1 MARNGDLFAPREGAA
16 AQGAAGPGGAQ
27 PGRASGGDS
36 SGAAAAEG
44 TEADGTGLGVAALDA
59 AEAGVGAAGD
69 VVAEVAAAP
78 DTGAQAGVGA
88 GGTAGGG
95 AEAPAFHLVVVD
107 GSGFIFRAF
116 HALPPMNR
124 ADGTPVNAVY
134 GFTNMMAR
142 MMRDHV
148 GTHLA
153 VIFDAGRLT
162 FRNRL
167 YDKYKAQR
175 PEPPDELRPQ
185 FALVREATAAFG
197 VPSVE
202 LDDWEAD
209 DLIASYARA
218 TVEAGGRMTIV
229 SSDKDLM
236 QLVGDRVEMLDPIKQ
251 KPIGPAEVMERFGVP
266 PSRVVEVQALMGD
279 SVDNVPG
286 VPGIGPKTAG
296 QLVAEFGDLEG
307 VLAAA
312 PGMKASKRRDAL
324 IEHAAAARLSRQ
336 LVLLCDSVPLPLPL
350 DALRCVPFDRD
361 RLAAYLDAMGFRTI
375 SQRLGLDSGGPVGG
389 AFGGG
394 AFSGGGFGGGSS
406 AGGGPGGDPGA
417 DGPAADARGGAAD
430 VATVPYAD
438 YARVVDAEALAGWVA
453 EARAAGV
460 VAVGLETDGRPPLR
474 ATLLGVSLAVAP
486 GRACYVPLRHE
497 AAPAV
502 IAKVVAEPKRRGRAV
517 AADPLV
523 AEALASDAAAG
534 VAGAAG
540 EDAGLAAAAG
550 PDGAADAAG
559 LDATGPDAAGPGP
572 AGDGVAAGGEDA
584 AAAARGVAAD
594 GDGQADAAQAD
605 AGRIE
610 AGQLGAQAVFAA
622 LGGLLGDPC
631 VLKVMHNA
639 KAALLLLARE
649 GVAAVAAIDDVA
661 LLSYAQDAGRHGHG
675 IEELARLHLG
685 HATIPL
691 DEVTGTGR
699 ARLPLSQSAPDKVA
713 AYAGEA
719 ADATLRLWHV
729 LRPALRVHKALAL
742 YEQVERRMV
751 PVLARMEEAGIR
763 VDGDE
768 LRRMSVDFGERM
780 AALEA
785 QVHALA
791 GRAFS
796 LGSPKQ
802 LGEILFDEM
811 KLPGGKRTATGAWST
826 DVVALQTLAEQGLEL
841 PTRLLEW
848 RQIAKLKSTYAD
860 ALVAETDAGTGRV
873 HTSFAMTATSTGR
886 LSSNDPNL
894 QNIPIRTE
902 EGGRIRRA
910 FVAADGHVL
919 VSADYSQIEL
929 RLLAHVAD
937 IPALRDAF
945 ATGQDIH
952 ARTASE
958 VFGVPMAQM
967 DPATRRRAKAINFGI
982 IYGISAFGL
991 GRQLGIDPA
1000 EARVYIAAY
1009 FERYPGI
1016 RDYMERT
1023 KEEARRLGYVVTPFG
1038 RRCWV
1043 QGIADRNMQRRSG
1056 AERQAIN
1063 APLQGGAADVI
1074 KRAMVRL
1081 PAAMAEAGL
1090 RSRMLLQVHDEL
1102 LFESPDGEAEAMAAV
1117 ARRVMEAAVVLS
1129 VPLVVETGQGR
1140 SWAEA
1145 H

>member
-1 MARNGDLFAPREGAA
+1 AFAGY
-16 AQGAAGPGGAQ
+16 
-27 PGRASGGDS
+27 
-36 SGAAAAEG
+36 
-44 TEADGTGLGVAALDA
+44 V
-59 AEAGVGAAGD
+59 
-69 VVAEVAAAP
+69 
-78 DTGAQAGVGA
+78 
-88 GGTAGGG
+88 
-95 AEAPAFHLVVVD
+95 
-107 GSGFIFRAF
+107 
-116 HALPPMNR
+116 
-124 ADGTPVNAVY
+124 
-134 GFTNMMAR
+134 
-142 MMRDHV
+142 
-148 GTHLA
+148 
-153 VIFDAGRLT
+153 
-162 FRNRL
+162 
-167 YDKYKAQR
+167 
-175 PEPPDELRPQ
+175 
-185 FALVREATAAFG
+185 
-197 VPSVE
+197 
-202 LDDWEAD
+202 
-209 DLIASYARA
+209 
-218 TVEAGGRMTIV
+218 
-229 SSDKDLM
+229 
-236 QLVGDRVEMLDPIKQ
+236 
-251 KPIGPAEVMERFGVP
+251 
-266 PSRVVEVQALMGD
+266 RVVE
-279 SVDNVPG
+279 
-286 VPGIGPKTAG
+286 
-296 QLVAEFGDLEG
+296 
-307 VLAAA
+307 
-312 PGMKASKRRDAL
+312 
-324 IEHAAAARLSRQ
+324 
-336 LVLLCDSVPLPLPL
+336 
-350 DALRCVPFDRD
+350 
-361 RLAAYLDAMGFRTI
+361 
-375 SQRLGLDSGGPVGG
+375 
-389 AFGGG
+389 
-394 AFSGGGFGGGSS
+394 
-406 AGGGPGGDPGA
+406 
-417 DGPAADARGGAAD
+417 AD
-430 VATVPYAD
+430 V
-438 YARVVDAEALAGWVA
+438 LAGWVE
-453 EARAAGV
+453 EARAAGL

-486 GRACYVPLRHE
+486 GRACYVPMRHQ
-497 AAPAV
+497 AAPV
-502 IAKVVAEPKRRGRAV
+502 VVAKPVAEPKRRGKAAALAV
-517 AADPLV
+517 ADPLV
-523 AEALASDAAAG
+523 AEAEAAG
-534 VAGAAG
+534 A
-540 EDAGLAAAAG
+540 
-550 PDGAADAAG
+550 
-559 LDATGPDAAGPGP
+559 
-572 AGDGVAAGGEDA
+572 DGVAAEDA
-584 AAAARGVAAD
+584 AADVVSAAVDGGLAAGGDDVAVADGVAVPD
-594 GDGQADAAQAD
+594 GATAGDAAVASD
-605 AGRIE
+605 GAAPIE
-610 AGQLGAQAVFAA
+610 AGQLGAAEVFAA
-622 LGGLLGDPC
+622 LGGLLADPC

-639 KAALLLLARE
+639 KAGLLLLARE
-649 GVAAVAAIDDVA
+649 GVTEVVSVDDVA
-661 LLSYAQDAGRHGHG
+661 LMSYAQDAGRHGHG
-675 IEELARLHLG
+675 VEELARLHLG
-685 HATIPL
+685 HTTVAL
-691 DEVTGTGR
+691 DAVTGTGR
-699 ARLPLSQSAPDKVA
+699 ARLPLAQSPADKVA

-719 ADATLRLWHV
+719 ADAVLRLWHA

-780 AALEA
+780 AALEG

-791 GRAFS
+791 GRPFA

-860 ALVAETDAGTGRV
+860 ALVAEMDAGTGRV
-873 HTSFAMTATSTGR
+873 HTSFAMTVTSTGR

-958 VFGVPMAQM
+958 VFGVPMEQM
-967 DPATRRRAKAINFGI
+967 DAATRRRAKAINFGI

-1081 PAAMAEAGL
+1081 PAAMAEVGL

-1102 LFESPDGEAEAMAAV
+1102 LFESPEDEAGEMAAV
-1117 ARRVMEAAVVLS
+1117 AKRVMEAAVVLS

>member
-1 MARNGDLFAPREGAA
+1 MARNGDLFAPRE
-16 AQGAAGPGGAQ
+16 AGTGPEAG
-27 PGRASGGDS
+27 
-36 SGAAAAEG
+36 
-44 TEADGTGLGVAALDA
+44 ADGTGPGAVARDA
-59 AEAGVGAAGD
+59 AEAGVGMAGAD

-78 DTGAQAGVGA
+78 DAAAA
-88 GGTAGGG
+88 GGEAGDGAPAGG
-95 AEAPAFHLVVVD
+95 AAFHLVVVD

-134 GFTNMMAR
+134 GFTNMLAR

-153 VIFDAGRLT
+153 VVFDAGRLT

-167 YDKYKAQR
+167 YNQYKAQR

-218 TVEAGGRMTIV
+218 TMEAGGRMTIV

-312 PGMKASKRRDAL
+312 PSMKASKRRDAL

-350 DALRCVPFDRD
+350 DALRCVPFDRN

-417 DGPAADARGGAAD
+417 DGPAADATGGAAD
-430 VATVPYAD
+430 VVTVPYAG
-438 YARVVDAEALAGWVA
+438 YARVVDADALSGWIA

-497 AAPAV
+497 AAPV
-502 IAKVVAEPKRRGRAV
+502 VVAKVAAEPKRRGK

-523 AEALASDAAAG
+523 AEALASGAARG
-534 VAGAAG
+534 GAG
-540 EDAGLAAAAG
+540 EDVGLAAAAG
-550 PDGAADAAG
+550 ADEAAG
-559 LDATGPDAAGPGP
+559 LNAAGPGP
-572 AGDGVAAGGEDA
+572 AGDGLAAGGEDA
-584 AAAARGVAAD
+584 AAAGGGTAE
-594 GDGQADAAQAD
+594 GDGRTDAAQAD

-610 AGQLGAQAVFAA
+610 AGQLGAEAVFAP
-622 LGGLLGDPC
+622 LGGLLGDPS

-649 GVAAVAAIDDVA
+649 GVGGVAALDDVA

-675 IEELARLHLG
+675 LEELSRLHLG

-699 ARLPLSQSAPDKVA
+699 GRLPLSQSAPDKVA

-719 ADATLRLWHV
+719 ADVALRLWHV
-729 LRPALRVHKALAL
+729 LRPALRVHRALAL

-826 DVVALQTLAEQGLEL
+826 DVVALQALAEQGLEL

-860 ALVAETDAGTGRV
+860 ALVAETDTETGRV

-967 DPATRRRAKAINFGI
+967 DAATRRRAKAINFGI

-991 GRQLGIDPA
+991 GRQLGIDPG

-1117 ARRVMEAAVVLS
+1117 AKRVMEAAVALS